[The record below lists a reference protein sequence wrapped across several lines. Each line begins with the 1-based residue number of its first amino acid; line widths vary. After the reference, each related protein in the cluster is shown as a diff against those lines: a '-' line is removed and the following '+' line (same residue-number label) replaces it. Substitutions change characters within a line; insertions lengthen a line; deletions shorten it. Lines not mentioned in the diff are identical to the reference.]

1 MIQLK
6 NKPEQDSIG
15 QQTGQQTKKVPRI
28 PGRGLA
34 GNQKELL
41 SSPAEFYA
49 QAAWQSGG
57 IARFRIFHRDFYAI
71 AHPDLLHEIMV
82 TNQRKYV
89 KAKNYRNASM
99 AIGEGLVTIEG
110 EEWANDR
117 PIIQPGFHR
126 KAIAHLIDTVHTAC
140 NHAFQRWEDHPQAYR
155 DFVPE
160 SRIITQQI
168 ISETL
173 LGTTLEAMQSANFA
187 DMLTESL
194 RLLTR
199 KNWSLFQ
206 TPFSWP
212 TPLNRKLTSNRKL
225 MYAFFTEQIEK
236 RRAFGVGKKGD
247 LLDLLLLAYAR
258 DTEPTIPWH
267 RVLGE
272 MLTLFSAGYDT
283 TSATLSWT
291 LYYLCK
297 HPATATKVRSEIDS
311 VLGQR
316 QATWGDLEHLTFTEC
331 VLKEAMR
338 LQPPVHTLMRT
349 NLENEELGG
358 YHIPKGAALM
368 LSLYGVH
375 RSPEHW
381 QDPNVFRPE
390 RFSLAAPQPIYP
402 KAFIPFGNG
411 GRRCLGAMFAMVES
425 KLVIANLIQRF
436 HVSLK
441 PNAAVTVTPA
451 SSLLPDQLQIEFH
464 PR

>member
-1 MIQLK
+1 MIQLQK
-6 NKPEQDSIG
+6 KSEQQYKS
-15 QQTGQQTKKVPRI
+15 VPRI

-41 SSPAEFYA
+41 RSPAQFYS
-49 QAAWQSGG
+49 QAAWQHGG

-82 TNQRKYV
+82 TKQHKYA
-89 KAKNYRNASM
+89 KTKNYRNASM

-110 EEWANDR
+110 KAWANDR

-126 KAIAHLIDTVHTAC
+126 KAIAHLIETIHSAC
-140 NHAFQRWEDHPQAYR
+140 EQTFQRWEHRPQSYR

-160 SRIITQQI
+160 SRVITQQI

-173 LGTTLEAMQSANFA
+173 LGTTLEAMQSVNFA
-187 DMLTESL
+187 DKLTESL

-199 KNWSLFQ
+199 KNWSLLQ
-206 TPFSWP
+206 TPFAWP
-212 TPLNRKLTSNRKL
+212 TPLNRKLIHNRKL

-236 RRAFGVGKKGD
+236 RRAFGVGKRGD
-247 LLDLLLLAYAR
+247 LLDLLLLANAR
-258 DTEPTIPWH
+258 EDDPTLPWH

-283 TSATLSWT
+283 TSTALCWT
-291 LYYLCK
+291 LYYLCQ
-297 HPATATKVRSEIDS
+297 HPDIADKIRAEVDA

-316 QATWGDLEHLTFTEC
+316 QATWSDLEHLTLTEC
-331 VLKEAMR
+331 ALNEAMR

-349 NLENEELGG
+349 NLEDETLGD
-358 YHIPKGAALM
+358 YHIPKGAPLM
-368 LSLYGVH
+368 LSVYGTH

-381 QDPNVFRPE
+381 QDPDVFCPE
-390 RFSLAAPQPIYP
+390 RFLPTASQSVY
-402 KAFIPFGNG
+402 KRAFIPFGNG

-425 KLVIANLIQRF
+425 KLVIANLVQKF
-436 HVSLK
+436 HFSLK
-441 PNAAVTVTPA
+441 PNTNITVTPSA
-451 SSLLPDQLQIEFH
+451 SSLPDQMQIAF
-464 PR
+464 RAR